1 MFSLNFIPLR
11 GRGEGGRVK
20 ALDWCYWC
28 YCCCWVFELAFIG
41 FVLVVIGFHWCFIGS
56 QSFSL
61 VFICCGLVLM
71 CCHWF
76 PLVFNRFHEM
86 YNGSHCCSLIFNG
99 HQ

>member
-1 MFSLNFIPLR
+1 VR
-11 GRGEGGRVK
+11 GGRVK

-61 VFICCGLVLM
+61 VFIG
-71 CCHWF
+71 
-76 PLVFNRFHEM
+76 FHLLWL
-86 YNGSHCCSLIFNG
+86 GSHVLSLVSIGF
-99 HQ
+99 QSFS